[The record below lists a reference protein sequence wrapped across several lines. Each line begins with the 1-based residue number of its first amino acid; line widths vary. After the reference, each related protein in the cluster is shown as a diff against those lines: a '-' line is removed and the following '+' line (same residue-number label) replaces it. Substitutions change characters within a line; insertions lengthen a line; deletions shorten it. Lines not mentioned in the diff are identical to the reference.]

1 MIKEGATSLERTKR
15 MMETLRT
22 IYGRSKTAS
31 ETKGQ
36 KRLKDFEKKVG

>member
-1 MIKEGATSLERTKR
+1 MIKEGSAMNERNKR
-15 MMETLRT
+15 MLETLRL

-36 KRLKDFEKKVG
+36 KRLKDFEKEVG

>member
-36 KRLKDFEKKVG
+36 KRLRDFEKKEG